1 MHFIP
6 EWLELVSLAFCFGV
20 IACRLWFFSPRTQT
34 EFTHKE
40 NFVSRMWTLFCYG
53 LAVLIAGSTVELL
66 SRTAEMSG
74 QPFPAFFSMLP
85 TVLFRTHYGSFWLA
99 RIGALILLAMLKA
112 AARYRDSRPFLIFM
126 LILALI
132 VSLSASAS
140 GHASD
145 AGDFSVPE
153 IMDLLH
159 LLAVCLWGGGLIVL
173 SVSVLPNLIGRG
185 ELSAPLIARVA
196 GRFSAMAGI
205 AVGII
210 AVTAIYNLWY
220 YVRIPE
226 ALWETPYGLA
236 VLAKIILFLIL
247 INLGGLNRYVSV
259 PLLQEWAGS
268 SMQSRGVFTRLAL
281 RFFPRFELNGNGE
294 RIASRFKR
302 SVKVEALLIV
312 AVLLCAALLR
322 HEVPARHAAHMGH
335 VRTGG
340 APMHMDGDGTMH
352 NHSDQHNH

>member
-20 IACRLWFFSPRTQT
+20 IACRLWFFTPQTQT
-34 EFTHKE
+34 EFAYQGD
-40 NFVSRMWTLFCYG
+40 FVPRMWTLFCYG
-53 LAVLIAGSTVELL
+53 LAVIMAGSTVELL
-66 SRTAEMSG
+66 VRTAEITG
-74 QPFPAFFSMLP
+74 RPFPAFFPVLP
-85 TVLFRTHYGSFWLA
+85 TVLFRTHYGCVWLV
-99 RIGALILLAMLKA
+99 RIGALILLAMSKA
-112 AARYRDSRPFLIFM
+112 ATRYRDSRTFLIFM
-126 LILALI
+126 LFLALM

-145 AGDFSVPE
+145 AGDLSVPE
-153 IMDLLH
+153 IMDWLH
-159 LLAVCLWGGGLIVL
+159 LLAACLWGGGLIVL

-226 ALWETPYGLA
+226 ALWKTPYGLA
-236 VLAKIILFLIL
+236 VLAKIILFSIL
-247 INLGGLNRYVSV
+247 INLGGLNRYVGV

-268 SMQSRGVFTRLAL
+268 SAQSRGVFTRLAL

-294 RIASRFKR
+294 RIALRFMR
-302 SVKVEALLIV
+302 SVRVEAFLIV
-312 AVLLCAALLR
+312 IVLLCAALLR
-322 HEVPARHAAHMGH
+322 HEIPARHLAHMGH
-335 VRTGG
+335 VHKNG
-340 APMHMDGDGTMH
+340 APTHMDGDGTMH